1 MKAMERQSSINAAGI
16 HLGPSRRGF
25 LGCLG
30 VSPGLTRLV
39 GAGLLGALHGPC
51 ALADETPL
59 NAAKRRHRAFVIR
72 RDAAIFQRDAPET
85 PSISNGDEDAFAN
98 RIASYSKGL
107 PHNDLGEVDL
117 NAYNAYLQ
125 ALNSGKWADF
135 EAIPLGGAAL
145 HPERSRPGAVFTGG

>member
-1 MKAMERQSSINAAGI
+1 MERQSSINAAGI

-85 PSISNGDEDAFAN
+85 PSISNET
-98 RIASYSKGL
+98 RMHSQTASR
-107 PHNDLGEVDL
+107 VT
-117 NAYNAYLQ
+117 ARVCRTTI
-125 ALNSGKWADF
+125 WA
-135 EAIPLGGAAL
+135 
-145 HPERSRPGAVFTGG
+145 RWT